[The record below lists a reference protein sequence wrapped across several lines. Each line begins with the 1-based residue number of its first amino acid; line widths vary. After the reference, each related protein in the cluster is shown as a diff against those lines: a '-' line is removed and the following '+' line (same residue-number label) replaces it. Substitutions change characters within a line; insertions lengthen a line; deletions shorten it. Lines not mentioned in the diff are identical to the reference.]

1 MASLASARKWPYGYQ
16 RLSAAPRKRGCE
28 CSWPMTSL
36 LLARTKAISR
46 FAVNMSTCCK
56 HKARVQ
62 VPPMPLLHG
71 GLLSLS
77 TFFHNSFE
85 SAVFASRWFLP
96 GPFPSASLNPTVST
110 LPPPSR
116 WGYQSACNE
125 SMHSYLGSPH
135 PRDARAEILL
145 CAWSRFGK
153 AISVEG
159 FQPQCRFR
167 VLPRSPPWQ
176 FLASR
181 DAPGSICSC

>member
-62 VPPMPLLHG
+62 VPPMPLLHV

-85 SAVFASRWFLP
+85 RHPSRKYGFCIPVVLT
-96 GPFPSASLNPTVST
+96 GTFPSANLNPTVST
-110 LPPPSR
+110 LPSHQQLALFMLESALR
-116 WGYQSACNE
+116 GY
-125 SMHSYLGSPH
+125 
-135 PRDARAEILL
+135 
-145 CAWSRFGK
+145 
-153 AISVEG
+153 
-159 FQPQCRFR
+159 
-167 VLPRSPPWQ
+167 
-176 FLASR
+176 
-181 DAPGSICSC
+181 